1 MGPTLKGL
9 LLSHCAQACH
19 FSALNLGWGRSGH
32 TGALAPHFGLGNQ
45 SFILLQGDSGG
56 PLVCQNDGVWTLV
69 GVVSW
74 GSSWCNPFSPGV
86 YTRVTKFIPW
96 VREVLQAN

>member
-1 MGPTLKGL
+1 MSFLCTEP
-9 LLSHCAQACH
+9 
-19 FSALNLGWGRSGH
+19 
-32 TGALAPHFGLGNQ
+32 GLGQ
-45 SFILLQGDSGG
+45 VRAHWDLGTPLRAWKLVFVLLQGDSGG